1 MFRLLGH
8 VLPEKKAIGMA
19 LTNVYGIGRS
29 TAKDVCKKS
38 GIDFD
43 KKVKDLTEDEQKTIS
58 DIVRN
63 DYVLENDLR
72 RQVNWDIKKL
82 KELKT
87 VRWMRH
93 NLWMPVRGQ
102 QTRTNAKTAKK
113 LMGRSRVRPTTK
125 K

>member
-1 MFRLLGH
+1 MFRLLGN
-8 VLPEKKAIGMA
+8 VLPDKKSVGIA
-19 LTNVYGIGRS
+19 LTYVYGIWVS
-29 TAKDVCKKS
+29 TSKDICEKLW
-38 GIDFD
+38 IDFNS
-43 KKVKDLTEDEQKTIS
+43 KVKDLTDEDQKKIT
-58 DIVRN
+58 DLVRT
-63 DYVLENDLR
+63 YTVENDLR

-87 VRWMRH
+87 IRWMKH

-113 LMGRSRVRPTTK
+113 LLGRAKIRPTSK

>member
-1 MFRLLGH
+1 MFRLLGN
-8 VLPEKKAIGMA
+8 VLPDKKSVGIA
-19 LTNVYGIGRS
+19 LTYVYGVWVNTS
-29 TAKDVCKKS
+29 KDICKKLWIEFNS
-38 GIDFD
+38 
-43 KKVKDLTEDEQKTIS
+43 KVKDLTDEDQKKIT
-58 DIVRN
+58 DLVRT
-63 DYVLENDLR
+63 YTVENDLR

-87 VRWMRH
+87 VRWMKH

-113 LMGRSRVRPTTK
+113 LLGRAKVRPTAK

>member
-1 MFRLLGH
+1 MFRLLGN
-8 VLPEKKAIGMA
+8 VLPDKKSVGIA
-19 LTNVYGIGRS
+19 LTYVYGVWVNTS
-29 TAKDVCKKS
+29 KDICKELWIEFNS
-38 GIDFD
+38 
-43 KKVKDLTEDEQKTIS
+43 KVKDLTDEDQKKIT
-58 DIVRN
+58 DLVRT
-63 DYVLENDLR
+63 YTVENDLR

-87 VRWMRH
+87 VRWMKH

-113 LMGRSRVRPTTK
+113 LLGRAKVRPTAK

>member
-1 MFRLLGH
+1 MFRLLGN
-8 VLPEKKAIGMA
+8 VLPDKKSVGIA
-19 LTNVYGIGRS
+19 LTYVYGIWVS
-29 TAKDVCKKS
+29 TSKDICKKLW
-38 GIDFD
+38 IDFNT
-43 KKVKDLTEDEQKTIS
+43 KVKDLTDEDQKKIT
-58 DIVRN
+58 DLVRT
-63 DYVLENDLR
+63 YTVENDLR

-87 VRWMRH
+87 IRWMRH

-113 LMGRSRVRPTTK
+113 LLGRAKVRPTSK